1 MARFRPTGS
10 ISHLFVF
17 AVHFIIVQLAAT
29 LAFRYGRLTRAYD
42 IKHAR
47 NGFVLTI
54 HGAWTDIVV
63 PLSRWDGL
71 WYIYHIGTPIQKEEM
86 PRFGGTQDTLWPLLP
101 WVIQSGARFT
111 GLAPAVVGLLFVNL
125 CFGVALI
132 ALYRLISNEFTP
144 RIARRSLWCLVL
156 LPTSFFFHAIYTE
169 APFLCFATLAF
180 LAARNNRWFAAGIAC
195 MLAATLRSH
204 GLILILPMLAIY
216 RDQVKQG
223 RERWSPK
230 IAILLLPFGG
240 LWFYGRQWNAA
251 GFNWSAMA
259 LIQRKRIEIGTP
271 PWKGVGC
278 AFRDCSYERI
288 VNGKPF
294 QQAIPGPNLS
304 WATQMLNHPSW
315 RLLTDPGWRRAAS
328 QSTSIDLLVFVGCL
342 LLAVIG
348 LWKLPT
354 WMNIYVLS
362 MLTLVLIR
370 MPVDQPLDGM
380 ARFAILLFPLVIV
393 LALLLEDRMTRII
406 AGSVSLTLLIL
417 LTTQFANWYWVS

>member
-1 MARFRPTGS
+1 MSGSTLTGQDARQSSLPATTIRTTARTESRLGALSTHWLSFP
-10 ISHLFVF
+10 LFVF

-230 IAILLLPFGG
+230 IAILLLPFGE
-240 LWFYGRQWNAA
+240 
-251 GFNWSAMA
+251 S
-259 LIQRKRIEIGTP
+259 
-271 PWKGVGC
+271 
-278 AFRDCSYERI
+278 
-288 VNGKPF
+288 
-294 QQAIPGPNLS
+294 
-304 WATQMLNHPSW
+304 
-315 RLLTDPGWRRAAS
+315 
-328 QSTSIDLLVFVGCL
+328 
-342 LLAVIG
+342 
-348 LWKLPT
+348 
-354 WMNIYVLS
+354 
-362 MLTLVLIR
+362 LVLR
-370 MPVDQPLDGM
+370 PAVEQSWLQLERDGPYP
-380 ARFAILLFPLVIV
+380 AP
-393 LALLLEDRMTRII
+393 AL
-406 AGSVSLTLLIL
+406 
-417 LTTQFANWYWVS
+417 

>member
-1 MARFRPTGS
+1 MA
-10 ISHLFVF
+10 H
-17 AVHFIIVQLAAT
+17 
-29 LAFRYGRLTRAYD
+29 
-42 IKHAR
+42 
-47 NGFVLTI
+47 
-54 HGAWTDIVV
+54 
-63 PLSRWDGL
+63 
-71 WYIYHIGTPIQKEEM
+71 
-86 PRFGGTQDTLWPLLP
+86 
-101 WVIQSGARFT
+101 
-111 GLAPAVVGLLFVNL
+111 
-125 CFGVALI
+125 
-132 ALYRLISNEFTP
+132 
-144 RIARRSLWCLVL
+144 
-156 LPTSFFFHAIYTE
+156 
-169 APFLCFATLAF
+169 
-180 LAARNNRWFAAGIAC
+180 
-195 MLAATLRSH
+195 
-204 GLILILPMLAIY
+204 
-216 RDQVKQG
+216 
-223 RERWSPK
+223 
-230 IAILLLPFGG
+230 
-240 LWFYGRQWNAA
+240 
-251 GFNWSAMA
+251 
-259 LIQRKRIEIGTP
+259 IQRLRFEIGTP

-370 MPVDQPLDGM
+370 TPVDQPLDGM